1 VSEVKKVKK
10 LTKNTRLLD
19 VYGELTRPN
28 VAVLRMVLRVD
39 EEGVV
44 IVDECSYE
52 EEVTTP

>member
-1 VSEVKKVKK
+1 MSEVKKVKK